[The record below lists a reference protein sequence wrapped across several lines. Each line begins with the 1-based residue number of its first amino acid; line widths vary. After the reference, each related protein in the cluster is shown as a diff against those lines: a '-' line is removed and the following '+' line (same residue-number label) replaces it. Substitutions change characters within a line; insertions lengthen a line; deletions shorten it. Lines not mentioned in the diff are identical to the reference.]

1 MESETATDVPPMS
14 KSKKKNLRRDMAAAG
29 KAATAADPAK
39 SEASTVAADNDIK
52 QHVEDRLQQLVV
64 EVGLHCHRSVRS
76 FALDPGPLLYCRSV
90 RSFALGF

>member
-1 MESETATDVPPMS
+1 MEIETATDVSPMS

-52 QHVEDRLQQLVV
+52 QHVEDRLQQLVAACV
-64 EVGLHCHRSVRS
+64 HSPSALVRFS
-76 FALDPGPLLYCRSV
+76 IAAACVHSPSAWRLS
-90 RSFALGF
+90 